1 MTLHPNPAERAA
13 FACFDALMRAVAE
26 PGLTRQ
32 LPDAGPAVIAQTL
45 LDRETTA
52 HADDP
57 AVLAGTGTRLAPMER
72 ADYVFAPATAE
83 VAGRLYTG
91 DLLYPDAG
99 ATLIAPATLGSG
111 IRLRLTGPGIE
122 TQRIVQVGGIDPAF
136 WGARRAVLRYPLG
149 FDLILIDGATIIA
162 LPRSTTIEV
171 LS

>member
-99 ATLIAPATLGSG
+99 ATRDCAGRPWAAAYGCAV
-111 IRLRLTGPGIE
+111 TGPGIGDAAQLCRSAAS
-122 TQRIVQVGGIDPAF
+122 TPPSGAHGAPSSAIL
-136 WGARRAVLRYPLG
+136 WGL
-149 FDLILIDGATIIA
+149 T
-162 LPRSTTIEV
+162 
-171 LS
+171 